1 MKGSANILGGEL
13 VLKVLGVHSDKFFV
27 RPTVHS
33 VSMFNKEGNPSNDL
47 SMRLENNKFLHICG
61 DNDWAF
67 LALQL
72 LEPIKDEAK
81 RITKLVQDRKAD
93 TPTIKAVMLGKNDKR
108 IMDVYF
114 GGKGKCERIL
124 GLPVIVTDELNEV
137 TFLVEDTNC
146 LPFS

>member
-1 MKGSANILGGEL
+1 MS
-13 VLKVLGVHSDKFFV
+13 VYSDKFFV
-27 RPTVHS
+27 RPSHYSLSNDDRPT
-33 VSMFNKEGNPSNDL
+33 NDL
-47 SMRLENNKFLHICG
+47 SMRVGNNEFFHICG

>member
-13 VLKVLGVHSDKFFV
+13 VLKVLGVHSDQFFV

-33 VSMFNKEGNPSNDL
+33 VGMFNKEGNPSNDL
-47 SMRLENNKFLHICG
+47 SMKLENNKFLHICG

-81 RITKLVQDRKAD
+81 RIMMLVQDRKVN
-93 TPTIKAVMLGKNDKR
+93 TPAIKAVMLGKNDKR

-124 GLPVIVTDELNEV
+124 GLPVLTTEHLNEV
-137 TFLVEDTNC
+137 SFLIEDTHE
-146 LPFS
+146 LPFD

>member
-1 MKGSANILGGEL
+1 MGGEL
-13 VLKVLGVHSDKFFV
+13 ALKVIEVYSDKFFV

-33 VSMFNKEGNPSNDL
+33 VSILNKEGNPSNDL

-67 LALQL
+67 LALEL
-72 LEPIKDEAK
+72 LEPIKNEAV
-81 RITKLVQDRKAD
+81 RITKLVQDRKTE

-124 GLPVIVTDELNEV
+124 DLPVITTNNLNEV
-137 TFLVEDTNC
+137 KFLVEDTNFI
-146 LPFS
+146 PF

>member
-1 MKGSANILGGEL
+1 
-13 VLKVLGVHSDKFFV
+13 
-27 RPTVHS
+27 
-33 VSMFNKEGNPSNDL
+33 MFNKEGNPSNDL

-81 RITKLVQDRKAD
+81 RITKLVQDRKAY

>member
-1 MKGSANILGGEL
+1 MKGSAKILGGEL
-13 VLKVLGVHSDKFFV
+13 AIKIAKVRSDPSFV
-27 RPTVHS
+27 RPNIYS
-33 VSMFNKEGNPSNDL
+33 VAMGSKEPSNDL
-47 SMRLENNKFLHICG
+47 TMISSTNETLHICG

-81 RITKLVQDRKAD
+81 RITKLVQDRKAE

-114 GGKGKCERIL
+114 GGKGKCERII

-137 TFLVEDTNC
+137 TFLVEDTNY

>member
-1 MKGSANILGGEL
+1 MGGEL
-13 VLKVLGVHSDKFFV
+13 GLKVMSVYSDSGFV
-27 RPTVHS
+27 RPSQYHLNSKGIIT
-33 VSMFNKEGNPSNDL
+33 NDL
-47 SMRLENNKFLHICG
+47 SMKGVDGEFLHICG

-67 LALQL
+67 LALDL
-72 LEPIKDEAK
+72 LEPIMNEAK
-81 RITKLVQDRKAD
+81 KIMKLVQNRKKQ

-137 TFLVEDTNC
+137 TFLVEDTNSI
-146 LPFS
+146 PF

>member
-13 VLKVLGVHSDKFFV
+13 VLKVLGVHSDQFFV

-47 SMRLENNKFLHICG
+47 SMKLENNKFLHICG

-81 RITKLVQDRKAD
+81 RIMMLVQDRKVN
-93 TPTIKAVMLGKNDKR
+93 TPAIKAVMLGKNDKR

-114 GGKGKCERIL
+114 GGKGKCEKIL
-124 GLPVIVTDELNEV
+124 GLPIIATDKLDEV
-137 TFLVEDTNC
+137 TFLVEDTNSI
-146 LPFS
+146 PF

>member
-13 VLKVLGVHSDKFFV
+13 SVKIKSIRSDKYFV
-27 RPTVHS
+27 RPWNECDV
-33 VSMFNKEGNPSNDL
+33 SNDL
-47 SMRLENNKFLHICG
+47 TMVLDNNEFLHICG
-61 DNDWAF
+61 NNDWAF

-72 LEPIKDEAK
+72 LEPVKDEAK

-114 GGKGKCERIL
+114 GGKGKCDRIL
-124 GLPVIVTDELNEV
+124 GLPVLTTEHLNEV
-137 TFLVEDTNC
+137 SFLIEDTHE
-146 LPFS
+146 LPFY